1 LKEFIIFL
9 LFLQIDFSLIVKLL
23 AGVNG
28 RMMAQVLIG
37 EHLLMSN
44 EQTIEHATPKEIS
57 CK

>member
-1 LKEFIIFL
+1 MFLKL
-9 LFLQIDFSLIVKLL
+9 LQIDFSLIVKLL

-28 RMMAQVLIG
+28 RMMARQPIG